1 MYSSYAYT
9 EHWTIASLLLSQVSY
24 HNAYMYNNHE
34 EACRLFCR
42 FINQIDYMY
51 TLVAIVLL
59 TFMLQ
64 YSYEPIQLYSAH
76 KTFICI
82 FCQLILLEYW
92 FSFVRVSQ

>member
-24 HNAYMYNNHE
+24 HNAYNNHE
-34 EACRLFCR
+34 EACRLSCR

-51 TLVAIVLL
+51 TLVAIVLF

-64 YSYEPIQLYSAH
+64 YSYEPSQLYSAH
-76 KTFICI
+76 NNFHLHFLSTYIT
-82 FCQLILLEYW
+82 
-92 FSFVRVSQ
+92 